1 MKHQY
6 RRAALFLA
14 FMLASQSVVAGFTG
28 CMHNHNTDKPG
39 HAGYGTQT
47 MHGEHAMHQHA
58 MNAAD
63 VIGQQDD
70 CLSNCDCAGMCLHAC
85 HAPSLPGA
93 INMVMLDAN
102 EHRYLLIQSFS
113 FPGYTFQLLRP
124 PAVIV

>member
-6 RRAALFLA
+6 RRVTLLLA
-14 FMLASQSVVAGFTG
+14 FMLALQPVAAGFTG
-28 CMHNHNTDKPG
+28 CMYDTDKSG

-47 MHGEHAMHQHA
+47 MDGEHAIHQHA

-63 VIGQQDD
+63 VIGQQGD
-70 CLSNCDCAGMCLHAC
+70 CLADCDCAGMCLHAC
-85 HAPSLPGA
+85 HAPSLLGA

-102 EHRYLLIQSFS
+102 EYRYLLIQGFS

-124 PAVIV
+124 PAAIV